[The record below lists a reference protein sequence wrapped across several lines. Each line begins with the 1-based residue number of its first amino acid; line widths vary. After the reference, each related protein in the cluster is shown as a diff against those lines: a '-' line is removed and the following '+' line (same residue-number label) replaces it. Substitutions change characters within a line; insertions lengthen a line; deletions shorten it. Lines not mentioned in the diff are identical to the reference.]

1 MYDPYA
7 GRSKSSS
14 SRGRTNLASCVVA
27 TIFLLVLAA
36 AAVVVYFLVF
46 KPKPPKIAVDA
57 VQFPTFSVSNGTVNF
72 TFFQYVTVTNPNR
85 DEFTHYDSSLQ
96 LVSSGQ
102 SVGLVFIP
110 AGRINGGGAQ
120 HMSAKFNV
128 QSYPLPAA
136 VAARIS
142 ALSSSASTEIGG
154 SGSGSGGGV
163 VGVGPTTAGPTMEIE
178 TRMKLVGRV
187 RVLKV
192 FTHRVESE
200 VKCGV
205 MIEVSRG
212 SVLGIRC

>member
-1 MYDPYA
+1 MSDPYA
-7 GRSKSSS
+7 RRSKS

-27 TIFLLVLAA
+27 TLFLLFLAA

-46 KPKPPKIAVDA
+46 KPKAPKIAVDA

-110 AGRINGGGAQ
+110 AGRIDGGGAQ

-136 VAARIS
+136 VAARVS
-142 ALSSSASTEIGG
+142 ALSSSTSTEIAGG
-154 SGSGSGGGV
+154 AGGV
-163 VGVGPTTAGPTMEIE
+163 VGVGPTMEIE

-192 FTHRVESE
+192 FTHRVESG

>member
-57 VQFPTFSVSNGTVNF
+57 VQFPTFTVSNGTVNF

-102 SVGLVFIP
+102 PVGLVFIP
-110 AGRINGGGAQ
+110 AGSIDGGGAQ

-142 ALSSSASTEIGG
+142 ALSSSASTEIG
-154 SGSGSGGGV
+154 GGGV

-192 FTHRVESE
+192 FTHRVESG

>member
-1 MYDPYA
+1 M
-7 GRSKSSS
+7 
-14 SRGRTNLASCVVA
+14 ASCVVA
-27 TIFLLVLAA
+27 TLFLLFLAA

-46 KPKPPKIAVDA
+46 KPKAPKIAVDA

-72 TFFQYVTVTNPNR
+72 TFFQYVTVSNPNR

-102 SVGLVFIP
+102 PVGLVFIP
-110 AGRINGGGAQ
+110 AGRIDGGGAQ

-128 QSYPLPAA
+128 QSYPLPSA
-136 VAARIS
+136 VAARVS
-142 ALSSSASTEIGG
+142 ALSSSTE
-154 SGSGSGGGV
+154 SGGGV
-163 VGVGPTTAGPTMEIE
+163 VGVGPTMEIE

-192 FTHRVESE
+192 FTHRVESG

-205 MIEVSRG
+205 VIEVSRG
-212 SVLGIRC
+212 SILGIHC

>member
-7 GRSKSSS
+7 RRSKSSS

-27 TIFLLVLAA
+27 TLFLLFLAA
-36 AAVVVYFLVF
+36 AAAVVYFLVF

-57 VQFPTFSVSNGTVNF
+57 VQFPTFSVTNGTVNF

-85 DEFTHYDSSLQ
+85 DVFTHYDSSLQ

-110 AGRINGGGAQ
+110 AGRIDGGGAQ

-136 VAARIS
+136 VAAKVS
-142 ALSSSASTEIGG
+142 ALSSSTSTEIG
-154 SGSGSGGGV
+154 GGGV
-163 VGVGPTTAGPTMEIE
+163 VGVGPTSGGPTMEIE

-192 FTHRVESE
+192 FTHRVESG

>member
-1 MYDPYA
+1 MYEPCA
-7 GRSKSSS
+7 HRSKSS

-27 TIFLLVLAA
+27 TLFLLFLAA

-46 KPKPPKIAVDA
+46 KPKAPKIAVDA

-72 TFFQYVTVTNPNR
+72 TFFQYVTVSNPNR

-102 SVGLVFIP
+102 PVGLVFIP
-110 AGRINGGGAQ
+110 AGRIDGGGAQ

-128 QSYPLPAA
+128 QSYPLPSA
-136 VAARIS
+136 VAARVS
-142 ALSSSASTEIGG
+142 ALSSSTE
-154 SGSGSGGGV
+154 SGGGV
-163 VGVGPTTAGPTMEIE
+163 VGVGPTMEIE

-192 FTHRVESE
+192 FTHRVESG

-205 MIEVSRG
+205 VIEVSRG
-212 SVLGIRC
+212 SILGIHC

>member
-57 VQFPTFSVSNGTVNF
+57 VQFPTFTVSNGTVNF

-102 SVGLVFIP
+102 PVGLVFIP
-110 AGRINGGGAQ
+110 AGRIDGGGAQ

-142 ALSSSASTEIGG
+142 ALSSSASTEIG
-154 SGSGSGGGV
+154 GGGV

-192 FTHRVESE
+192 FTHRVESG